1 MRGAAKKVV
10 SAPSRRE
17 GVRHMTIQGLC
28 ERQALGVVPMSA
40 SSFRYQPAPDRNI
53 ALRGQI
59 VTLAQRYGAGM
70 IYLKL
75 RQRKQ
80 GAGHGSPA
88 PGKTAGPE
96 RGLVDG
102 FRLRPQR

>member
-1 MRGAAKKVV
+1 
-10 SAPSRRE
+10 
-17 GVRHMTIQGLC
+17 MTIQDLS
-28 ERQALGVVPMSA
+28 ERQALGVVPISA

-53 ALRGQI
+53 ALRAQI
-59 VTLAQRYGAGM
+59 VTLAQRYRRYGAGM